1 MNKRTMTILVS
12 VLALSAC
19 KGKDEAKAKP
29 PPAREHVETI
39 TAEKRPVPR
48 ELTLTGVLAAN
59 ERTDLAA
66 NASGRVVRV
75 FVELGQR
82 VPLGAPI
89 VQLDKRTAV
98 LAAREATANVQT
110 AVEQLSASKKD
121 CDRYQTLLATGTI
134 TQQAY
139 DRVIGQCQTQ
149 GSSEVAARVRVEQAA
164 QQLADSTVR
173 APFAGKIA
181 DRAVHVGDYVRA
193 DSKVVTLLADDPLRL
208 RLTVPESDIF
218 AIKQDLEVRFE
229 TSSIPDRSFRA
240 IVKYIGGEVREQTR
254 DLVVE
259 AIVDNHDGALL
270 PGMFVTAHLST
281 GVSELPVV
289 AKQALVAGTST
300 ASLFIV
306 DGDRVRQRMVQL
318 GPPSGELLSILDGI
332 KPGDRVVLNPSN
344 KLSDGTLVY

>member
-1 MNKRTMTILVS
+1 MNKRTMGILVGA
-12 VLALSAC
+12 LTLSAC
-19 KGKDEAKAKP
+19 TAKDEAKAKA
-29 PPAREHVETI
+29 PPAREHVETT
-39 TAEKRPVPR
+39 TAQQKQVPR

-82 VPLGAPI
+82 VAVGAPI
-89 VQLDKRTAV
+89 AQLDKRTAV

-110 AVEQLSASKKD
+110 ATEQLSASKKD
-121 CDRYQTLLATGTI
+121 CERYESLLAKGTI
-134 TQQAY
+134 SQQAY
-139 DRVIGQCQTQ
+139 DRAIGQCRTQ
-149 GSSEVAARVRVEQAA
+149 GSSETAARVRVEQAA

-181 DRAVHVGDYVRA
+181 DRAVHVGDYVRP

-208 RLTVPESDIF
+208 RLTVPESEIS
-218 AIKQDLEVRFE
+218 AIKPDLEVRFE
-229 TSSIPDRSFRA
+229 TAGIPDRAFRGT
-240 IVKYIGGEVREQTR
+240 VKFIGGEVREQTR

-259 AIVDNHDGALL
+259 AIVDNHDGVLL
-270 PGMFVTAHLST
+270 PGMFVTAHLAT
-281 GVSELPVV
+281 GVSDLPVV
-289 AKQALVAGTST
+289 AKQALVPGTS
-300 ASLFIV
+300 APSLFII

-318 GPPSGELLSILDGI
+318 GPASGDLLSILDGI

-344 KLSDGTLVY
+344 KLSDGTLVD

>member
-1 MNKRTMTILVS
+1 MNRRTIVILVF
-12 VLALSAC
+12 VVALTAC
-19 KGKDEAKAKP
+19 KSKEQAPQKP
-29 PPAREHVETI
+29 AAAREHVEAAA
-39 TAEKRPVPR
+39 AEKKPVQR
-48 ELTLTGVLAAN
+48 ELTLTGVLVAN

-82 VPLGAPI
+82 VPVGAPI
-89 VQLDKRTAV
+89 AQLDKRSAV
-98 LAAREATANVQT
+98 LAAREASANVQT
-110 AVEQLSASKKD
+110 AVEQLSTSKKD
-121 CDRYQTLLATGTI
+121 CDRYKLLLERGVI
-134 TQQAY
+134 TQQIY
-139 DRVIGQCQTQ
+139 DRAIGQCQTQ
-149 GSSEVAARVRVEQAA
+149 VSSEVAARVRVEQAA
-164 QQLADSTVR
+164 QLLADSTVR

-218 AIKQDLEVRFE
+218 AIKPGLEVRFE
-229 TSSIPDRSFRA
+229 TSGLPDRSFQA
-240 IVKYIGGEVREQTR
+240 IIKFIGGEVRERTR

-270 PGMFVTAHLST
+270 PGMFVTAHLAT
-281 GVSELPVV
+281 GVSDLPVV
-289 AKQALVAGTST
+289 AKHALVLGAT
-300 ASLFIV
+300 APSLFIV

-344 KLSDGTLVY
+344 KLPDGTLVY

>member
-1 MNKRTMTILVS
+1 MNKRTMGILVS
-12 VLALSAC
+12 VLALGAC
-19 KGKDEAKAKP
+19 KANDEAKAKAP
-29 PPAREHVETI
+29 PPREHVQTV
-39 TAEKRPVPR
+39 TAEKRQVPR

-66 NASGRVVRV
+66 NATGRVVRV

-82 VPLGAPI
+82 VAAGAPI

-110 AVEQLSASKKD
+110 ATEQLSASKKD
-121 CDRYQTLLATGTI
+121 CERYEQLLAKGTI
-134 TQQAY
+134 SQQAY
-139 DRVIGQCQTQ
+139 DRAIGQCRTQ
-149 GSSEVAARVRVEQAA
+149 GSSEAAARVRVDQAA

-181 DRAVHVGDYVRA
+181 DRVVHVGDYVRA
-193 DSKVVTLLADDPLRL
+193 DSKVVTLLSDNPLRL
-208 RLTVPESDIF
+208 RLTVPES
-218 AIKQDLEVRFE
+218 AISSIKPDLEVRFE
-229 TSSIPDRSFRA
+229 TSGIPDRSFRGT
-240 IVKYIGGEVREQTR
+240 VKFIGGEVREQTR

-270 PGMFVTAHLST
+270 PGMFVTAHLAT

-289 AKQALVAGTST
+289 PKRALVPGSSAP
-300 ASLFIV
+300 SLFIV

-318 GPPSGELLSILDGI
+318 GPPSGDMLSILDGI
-332 KPGDRVVLNPSN
+332 KPGDRVVQNPSN
-344 KLSDGTLVY
+344 KLSDGTLVD

>member
-1 MNKRTMTILVS
+1 MNKRTIGILVS

-19 KGKDEAKAKP
+19 KAKEEAKAKA
-29 PPAREHVETI
+29 PPAREHVSTA

-82 VPLGAPI
+82 VAIGAPI
-89 VQLDKRTAV
+89 AQLDKRTAV

-110 AVEQLSASKKD
+110 ATEQLSASKKD
-121 CDRYQTLLATGTI
+121 CDRYEQLLSKGTI
-134 TQQAY
+134 SQQAY
-139 DRVIGQCQTQ
+139 DRAVGQCRTQ

-181 DRAVHVGDYVRA
+181 DRVVHVGDYVRP

-218 AIKQDLEVRFE
+218 VIKPDLEVRFE
-229 TSSIPDRSFRA
+229 SAGIPGRSFRA
-240 IVKYIGGEVREQTR
+240 IVKFVGGEVRERTR

-259 AIVDNHDGALL
+259 AVVDNHDGALL
-270 PGMFVTAHLST
+270 PGMFVTAHLAT

-289 AKQALVAGTST
+289 AKQALVAGGGSP
-300 ASLFIV
+300 SVFIV